1 MSVENLEFIETLD
14 GQPLTDPTDSVADA
28 APVSETVRADTV
40 NLSGGAVTSVHAR
53 IVNVDHA
60 GVARVQGDAL
70 TVTLKN
76 SGLGAAA
83 ADVFDGTFEQ
93 SAIGALGARKANLT
107 GGTVTLLAAGQVTLN
122 GDARVFFDMRA
133 GVLAGLLAGGILS
146 AVYTAW
152 RFLAGGKRR

>member
-14 GQPLTDPTDSVADA
+14 NPPPVDRMDGNAVATPTAD
-28 APVSETVRADTV
+28 TVRADTV
-40 NLSGGAVTSVHAR
+40 NLSGGAVTNVHAR

-60 GVARVQGDAL
+60 GVARLQGDAI

-93 SAIGALGARKANLT
+93 SAVGALAARKANIT
-107 GGTVTLLAAGQVTLN
+107 GGTVTMLAAGRVELH
-122 GDARVFFDMRA
+122 GDARVLFDLRA
-133 GVLAGLLAGGILS
+133 GVLTGLLAGGIFS

-152 RFLAGGKRR
+152 RLLMGRKR